1 MNLREQGCSGEM
13 PAPSVVERVRSVTF
27 VGMLLN
33 IVLTL
38 LKAVGGILF
47 QSQVLV
53 ADAVH
58 SLSDLVTDL
67 AVIFGVKYWS
77 APPDES
83 HPYGHGRIE
92 TLVSA
97 FIGIALVLVASGLI
111 GDAVAVLRA
120 GTEQRPGLPAFFIAL
135 VSILLK
141 EWLFRWTR
149 SEGRKMN
156 SKALEANAW
165 HHRSDAFSSIP
176 AAIAVILAHFFP
188 ALHFVDPL
196 GAILVSI
203 FIFHAAWKI
212 VKPTLLELSDARVTE
227 KVQELTR
234 IASSVPGVCGVHA
247 VRCRLAGAS
256 VLADLHVTVD
266 PEMTVR
272 DGHALSHRVRSAIL
286 EAVPQVTD
294 VIVHLEPGND
304 PPEKIA

>member
-1 MNLREQGCSGEM
+1 MSLREQGCSGEM

-212 VKPTLLELSDARVTE
+212 VKPTLFELSDAGGDGE
-227 KVQELTR
+227 
-234 IASSVPGVCGVHA
+234 G
-247 VRCRLAGAS
+247 AGA
-256 VLADLHVTVD
+256 D
-266 PEMTVR
+266 PDCVFGSR
-272 DGHALSHRVRSAIL
+272 RLRRSCRPLPVGGGFRAGGS
-286 EAVPQVTD
+286 AC
-294 VIVHLEPGND
+294 HG
-304 PPEKIA
+304 

>member
-1 MNLREQGCSGEM
+1 MSSWAPIRSGIQ
-13 PAPSVVERVRSVTF
+13 PALSVVKRVRAVTF
-27 VGMLLN
+27 VGMLFNL
-33 IVLTL
+33 VLTL
-38 LKAVGGILF
+38 LKAAGGILF
-47 QSQVLV
+47 QSQALV

-58 SLSDLVTDL
+58 SLSDLATDF

-97 FIGIALVLVASGLI
+97 FIGIALALVALGLI
-111 GDAVAVLRA
+111 GDAVAALRT
-120 GTEQRPGLPAFFIAL
+120 GTERRPGLPAFFIAL
-135 VSILLK
+135 ASILLK
-141 EWLFRWTR
+141 EWLFRWTC
-149 SEGRKMN
+149 SEGRKVN

-165 HHRSDAFSSIP
+165 HHRSDAISSIP
-176 AAIAVILAHFFP
+176 AAAAIILARFFP

-196 GAILVSI
+196 GAILVSL

-212 VKPTLLELSDARVTE
+212 VKPALFELSDAGVTE
-227 KVQELTR
+227 KVRELTR
-234 IASSVPGVCGVHA
+234 IAHSVPGVRDVHA
-247 VRCRLAGAS
+247 VRCRLAGTS

-272 DGHALSHRVRSAIL
+272 DGHALSHQVRSAIL

-294 VIVHLEPGND
+294 VIIHLEPDSD
-304 PPEKIA
+304 PSEKTA